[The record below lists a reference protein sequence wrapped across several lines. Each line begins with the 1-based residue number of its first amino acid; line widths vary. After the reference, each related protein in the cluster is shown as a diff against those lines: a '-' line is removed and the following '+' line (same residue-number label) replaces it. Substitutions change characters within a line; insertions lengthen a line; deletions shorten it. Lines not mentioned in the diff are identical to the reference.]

1 MTPGEAGTIT
11 VMMKTFK
18 KSEKGNNLTLAHH
31 LSKGGNGRCVSGKLL
46 MGRMVFTA
54 VTLTLTM
61 ALLTACAA
69 DPLPAPATPTA
80 TATETVLP
88 KPVVALLSTA
98 VPPLA
103 TPPLAHT
110 PNATPEPPVMTSSP
124 TPLPPTATSPFPTT
138 VTADDPRLSYIG
150 RFNFA
155 DPAAPTFD
163 WPGTAVEL
171 SFSGDSLTV
180 LLADGGNWYD
190 VTINGETSVLQTIK
204 NQESY
209 VLATGL
215 GEGVHTA
222 RLFKRTESIVGQA
235 TLQGFVLSPGGAL
248 QAPPPRPERRIE
260 FVGDSI
266 TAGYGVEGESPTCP
280 FSVATENVARSY
292 AAVAAQAVG
301 AEMMITAVSGL
312 GVIRNYND
320 PEMISHDAMTV
331 RYGRALANEPR
342 PLWDFQRW
350 RADLVVI
357 NLGTNDFSTNPQ
369 PTQAVFVQAYIDLL
383 NDIRRQYPFAPI
395 IAMAGPI
402 LPDYAAGYVETA
414 VAHMNTAQQDH
425 RIHYLR
431 VPNNLAMPADYG
443 CDYHPNVSG
452 QQKIAAALLPK
463 IREVMGW

>member
-1 MTPGEAGTIT
+1 
-11 VMMKTFK
+11 MMKTFK
-18 KSEKGNNLTLAHH
+18 KSEKGN
-31 LSKGGNGRCVSGKLL
+31 G
-46 MGRMVFTA
+46 
-54 VTLTLTM
+54 LTLTVTL
-61 ALLTACAA
+61 AIILFTACAA
-69 DPLPAPATPTA
+69 YPLPTPATPTA

-98 VPPLA
+98 VTPLA
-103 TPPLAHT
+103 TPPVAHT
-110 PNATPEPPVMTSSP
+110 PNATPEAAVMVSSP
-124 TPLPPTATSPFPTT
+124 TPLPPTPTATSSSPTT
-138 VTADDPRLSYIG
+138 VTAADPRLSYIG

-155 DPAAPTFD
+155 NPAAPTFD

-171 SFSGDSLTV
+171 AFTGSSLTV
-180 LLADGGNWYD
+180 LLEDGGNWYD
-190 VTINGETSVLQTIK
+190 ITINGETTVLQTIK

-292 AAVAAQAVG
+292 AALAAQTVE

-414 VAHMNTAQQDH
+414 VYHMNSAQQDH
-425 RIHYLR
+425 RIHYLP

-452 QQKIAAALLPK
+452 QQKITAVLLPK